1 MTTIHVNAPSAI
13 GDGTL
18 TAYAR
23 RRDTGALVNT
33 GGDTATESPAN
44 SGHYTFDLAESVTG
58 LGILRIDLNDA
69 GGIVCYAYL
78 AEGETV
84 CQEVDI
90 VITSD
95 EPTGARTV
103 TITVNDGTT
112 VLQNALVRVT
122 QGVESYTGLTNASGV
137 VTFNLDD
144 ATWTIAITKS
154 GYSYAGTTLVVDGNE
169 TVTYSMT
176 EVGISPGTGNLTTG
190 YLTALD
196 EEGVAEAGA
205 IVYCEMTKAPASD
218 TGYSYDSK
226 IRSATSAVNG
236 LVELE
241 GLVKGATYRIWR
253 GQRIAAATNNLVL
266 IPTSAVGTY
275 ELPSHIGR
283 EQS

>member
-1 MTTIHVNAPSAI
+1 MSETIHVNAPTLA
-13 GDGTL
+13 GETL
-18 TAYAR
+18 TAKLY
-23 RRDTGALVNT
+23 RRDTGAAVNGAGDSMTEGTT
-33 GGDTATESPAN
+33 G
-44 SGHYTFDLAESVTG
+44 HFTFVLEEVRTG
-58 LGILRIDLNDA
+58 LGIIR
-69 GGIVCYAYL
+69 
-78 AEGETV
+78 
-84 CQEVDI
+84 VDI
-90 VITSD
+90 HDSAGITGD
-95 EPTGARTV
+95 PLFLHEDDTICRNTDTAITTTEPTGARTV
-103 TITVNDGTT
+103 TITVNDGATA
-112 VLQNALVRVT
+112 LQNATVRVT
-122 QGVESYTGLTNASGV
+122 QGVESYTGTTNASGV

-196 EEGVAEAGA
+196 EEGVAESGA
-205 IVYCEMTKAPASD
+205 IVYCEMTKAPTSD

-226 IRSATSAVNG
+226 IRTATSAVNG

-266 IPTSAVGTY
+266 IPTSAGSTY

-283 EQS
+283 EQT